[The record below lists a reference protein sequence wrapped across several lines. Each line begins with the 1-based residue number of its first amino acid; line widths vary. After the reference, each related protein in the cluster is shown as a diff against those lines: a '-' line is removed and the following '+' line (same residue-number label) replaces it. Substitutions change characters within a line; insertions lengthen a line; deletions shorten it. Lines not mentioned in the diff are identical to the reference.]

1 MLVLPLKKTTVRGH
15 VLEKNDSCLLLRM
28 DDNAEK
34 WFCGVNEEVS
44 SQIELNVFTSVFS
57 LLNYEMVAS
66 QVLRNADTLSNQV
79 QEMTLREK
87 LGQMMVVRSPENL
100 QSTLDFVPGGYI
112 LFGNDFDG
120 KDEEGILAMT
130 SRLKSEGAFVMVDEE
145 GGSVSRVSKALY
157 DNGYPSV
164 QELFQSGGWHA
175 VESNL
180 KEKSRLLKR
189 LGIDVNL
196 NPVADVC
203 EDPDAFIYPRTF
215 GKDAKVTSEYVA
227 KAVEIQR
234 QEGILSCLK
243 HFPGYGSN
251 LDTHIGFSADHRTL
265 KEYQQKDFLPFLAG
279 IEQGAEFLMMSHII
293 MTAVDETMPASL
305 SRKVHDLIRNELHYH
320 SLIISDDLTMD
331 AIDSLDMDPLVMA
344 LCAGNDLLLTTDP
357 EVSLFSLLKAA
368 EDGLISMNQID
379 ESVLR
384 ILKTKQDRKN
394 LEMK

>member
-1 MLVLPLKKTTVRGH
+1 M
-15 VLEKNDSCLLLRM
+15 LEKNDSCLLLRM

-57 LLNYEMVAS
+57 LLNYEIVAS
-66 QVLRNADTLSNQV
+66 QVLRNADALSNQV

-120 KDEEGILAMT
+120 KSEEEILAMT
-130 SRLKSEGAFVMVDEE
+130 NRLKSDGAFVMVDEE

-157 DNGYPSV
+157 ENGYPSV

-175 VESNL
+175 IESNL

-196 NPVADVC
+196 NPVADIC

-227 KAVEIQR
+227 KAVEIQKH
-234 QEGILSCLK
+234 EGVLSCLK

-265 KEYQQKDFLPFLAG
+265 KDYQQKDFLPFLAG

-331 AIDSLDMDPLVMA
+331 AIDGLEMDPLVMA
-344 LCAGNDLLLTTDP
+344 LRAGNDLLLTTDP
-357 EVSLFSLLKAA
+357 EVSLSPLLKAA

-379 ESVLR
+379 KSVLR

-394 LEMK
+394 LETK

>member
-28 DDNAEK
+28 EDNAEK

-305 SRKVHDLIRNELHYH
+305 SRKVHDLIRNELNCH